1 MFDPGVMGTMIV
13 GLDNVR
19 SRTQSEA
26 PYPMSEPRTAGAR
39 PTRAVRAGLARWL
52 RAAADALQPA
62 GEIGSG
68 TSRA

>member
-1 MFDPGVMGTMIV
+1 MFDPGVMGTLLV

-19 SRTQSEA
+19 RRTEA
-26 PYPMSEPRTAGAR
+26 DASYPTSEPLAAR
-39 PTRAVRAGLARWL
+39 AQPTRSVRAGLARRL
-52 RAAADALQPA
+52 RVAADRLQPA